1 MSKMLQLVEEMHVRL
16 NEISAS
22 EQALLRALR
31 DALNR
36 VDDRLLQD
44 VRNITVEHESRRRIV
59 LGELHGLAA
68 RIGSLP
74 APRESAPE
82 LAYTATAND
91 TTWSDGVVEDDLPRS
106 ITRHSTQRRPSPG
119 NITAELDL
127 YFKARAS

>member
-1 MSKMLQLVEEMHVRL
+1 MSKMLQIVEEMHVRL
-16 NEISAS
+16 NEISTS

-36 VDDRLLQD
+36 VDDKLLQD
-44 VRNITVEHESRRRIV
+44 VRNITVEHESRRRVV

-82 LAYTATAND
+82 LAYTAND
-91 TTWSDGVVEDDLPRS
+91 TWSDGVVEDDLPRS
-106 ITRHSTQRRPSPG
+106 ITRHSSQRRPSPG